1 MAPPR
6 GSNVPEYLHD
16 FFRCCERLLDSAP
29 DLAPLSDEDRMRICF
44 YTNEIAKL
52 TDSQRFSARSNGNSD
67 GDRRHSAR
75 HNRASR
81 SAFMTTTR
89 VLLVDDESLVR
100 QVLKQIL
107 ADYPDMELIGEA
119 ATGEEAISAVER
131 LQPDV
136 VVMDIRMP
144 GLDGIAA
151 AREIRARYP
160 HMKIIGLSEH
170 AHSYNTDAMERA
182 GAVGVYLKSMALE
195 DLYPAIKAAHP
206 AI

>member
-1 MAPPR
+1 MAAR
-6 GSNVPEYLHD
+6 GVATRVSTVPEYVHD

-29 DLAPLSDEDRMRICF
+29 DLMPFSEEDRKRICF
-44 YTNEIAKL
+44 YTNEIGKL
-52 TDSQRFSARSNGNSD
+52 TERLSGTR
-67 GDRRHSAR
+67 
-75 HNRASR
+75 NR
-81 SAFMTTTR
+81 TR

-100 QVLKQIL
+100 RILKQIL
-107 ADYPDMELIGEA
+107 ASYQDVELVGEA
-119 ATGEEAISAVER
+119 ASGYEAVAAVER

-144 GLDGIAA
+144 GMDGIAA
-151 AREIRARYP
+151 AREIRTKYP
-160 HMKIIGLSEH
+160 RMKIIGLSEH
-170 AHSYNTDAMERA
+170 AHSYNTDAMEQA